1 MENEKVYLNEG
12 DNNMMET
19 PQELIQATI
28 SKVEAIIKDKFPD
41 YLSFGNG
48 TFTISR
54 GSTQVMVV
62 VRPFTESETCI
73 ECIANVVS
81 GGVITNDLMQF
92 LLRKNAELHFGAF
105 GLLFDN
111 SIIFQ
116 HSIAGSNADANEIY
130 TSINAVAIISDYYD
144 DKIIEIAGGKRAI
157 DRTEGM
163 EED

>member
-1 MENEKVYLNEG
+1 MENEKVYLKEG
-12 DNNMMET
+12 DNNMIET
-19 PQELIQATI
+19 PQELIDATI
-28 SKVEAIIKDKFPD
+28 NKVEAIIKDKFPD
-41 YLSFGNG
+41 YLSFGSG

-62 VRPFTESETCI
+62 VRPFTENETCI

-81 GGVITNDLMQF
+81 GSMITNDLMQF

-111 SIIFQ
+111 SIVFQ
-116 HSIAGSNADANEIY
+116 HSIAGSNADANEIF
-130 TSINAVAIISDYYD
+130 TSINAVAIIADHYD
-144 DKIIEIAGGKRAI
+144 DKIVAMAGGKRAI
-157 DRTEGM
+157 ERTEGM

>member
-1 MENEKVYLNEG
+1 MENANIYLNEG

-19 PQELIQATI
+19 PQELMESTF
-28 SKVEAIIKDKFPD
+28 SKVENIIKEKFPD

-62 VRPFTESETCI
+62 VRPFTENETCI

-81 GGVITNDLMQF
+81 GAEITNELMQF

-111 SIIFQ
+111 TLVFQ
-116 HSIAGSNADANEIY
+116 HSIAGSNADANEIF
-130 TSINAVAIISDYYD
+130 TSINAVAIIADHYD
-144 DKIIEIAGGKRAI
+144 DIIVEMAGGKRAV
-157 DRTEGM
+157 DNQDM
-163 EED
+163 EE